1 MKSLAAP
8 HFRTPNSGLCGSN
21 WLSGLSMAVLD
32 VTRGCNRCFSKP
44 LLPMRNLRNP
54 LVILI
59 TAVPVFLLLAQA
71 NRIETFERGFRPHV
85 AQGKIGSV
93 ERASAPEPRIFHI
106 NGVAFRSW
114 MSGDSLRLSPDW
126 AASQP
131 IPLRFDRLEEI
142 ARQEL
147 AKLVADD
154 SSWSVTSFQLHS
166 IPEDQALKWYF
177 VVEMKPFWEPG
188 PPGPDEHHDSFCVHI
203 DLSGRPGFVTQHFSE
218 RQR

>member
-1 MKSLAAP
+1 
-8 HFRTPNSGLCGSN
+8 
-21 WLSGLSMAVLD
+21 
-32 VTRGCNRCFSKP
+32 
-44 LLPMRNLRNP
+44 
-54 LVILI
+54 
-59 TAVPVFLLLAQA
+59 
-71 NRIETFERGFRPHV
+71 
-85 AQGKIGSV
+85 
-93 ERASAPEPRIFHI
+93 
-106 NGVAFRSW
+106 

-126 AASQP
+126 TASQP

-188 PPGPDEHHDSFCVHI
+188 PPGPDEHHDSFYVYI
-203 DLSGRPGFVTQHFSE
+203 DLSGKPGFVTQHYLE